1 MHVILGFL
9 ALLGIGA
16 LCAIVLAVA
25 ITAMRRG
32 AKHGSPVLGAAMQEL
47 ESLFVE
53 SKRHVIH
60 ETRAEAAEEEPG
72 AGDPPVK

>member
-1 MHVILGFL
+1 MQLFLGFL

-16 LCAIVLAVA
+16 ICATVLAVA
-25 ITAMRRG
+25 IAAMRRG
-32 AKHGSPVLGAAMQEL
+32 ARHGSPVLGSAIQEL

-60 ETRAEAAEEEPG
+60 ESRADDTEEEPG